1 MRIRSSLALT
11 LSLCVAVLALALTP
25 FVGAPLV
32 AQGGGNTSFEVS
44 GVAVDVSASSAEA
57 ARQAG
62 WRLAQRKGWVML
74 SRRMGAGG
82 GGLPDGVLDQL
93 VSGIVVEREQIG
105 PTRYIATLGIRFDR
119 ARAASILGVSAAFT
133 RSPPFLLLPIEW
145 TGGAPLAFERKSA
158 WLDAWARFNAGNS
171 TIDYVRPAGTGPDA
185 LLLNAGQIN
194 RPGRG
199 QWRATLAQYGTSDV
213 LIPIVHLE
221 RQWPGG
227 PIIGRFQARYGPDN
241 RLLDS
246 FALRVS
252 NADALGVLLDAGVKR
267 IDAAYQAALSG
278 GVLRIDPA
286 LLARDPTAVEETA
299 PTDDSLLPPDVV
311 ASAEVPA
318 VALTVQVDT
327 PTAGAFD
334 ASQATL
340 RGIPGVRSVAI
351 TSLALGGISVLR
363 VSYEGDAAT
372 LRTALEARGWAVISG
387 SGALRIQRRGPNLP
401 PPEVPADNSITG

>member
-1 MRIRSSLALT
+1 MRVIPSYAVWLGLIGLAL
-11 LSLCVAVLALALTP
+11 LAALLT
-25 FVGAPLV
+25 GARLG
-32 AQGGGNTSFEVS
+32 AQGGGNSSFEVS
-44 GVAVDVSASSAEA
+44 GVEVDVSASSADA

-93 VSGIVVEREQIG
+93 VSGIVVEQEQIG
-105 PTRYIATLGIRFDR
+105 PTRYIAKLGIRFDR

-145 TGGAPLAFERKSA
+145 TGGAPIAFERKSA

-241 RLLDS
+241 RLLHS

-252 NADALGVLLDAGVKR
+252 NGDALGVLLDAGVKR
-267 IDAAYQAALSG
+267 IDAAYQSALSSG
-278 GVLRIDPA
+278 ILRIDPA
-286 LLARDPTAVEETA
+286 LLARPPTVEEDATPA
-299 PTDDSLLPPDVV
+299 EDSLLPDDVIG
-311 ASAEVPA
+311 AAEVPA
-318 VALTVQVDT
+318 IGLTVQVDT

-340 RGIPGVRSVAI
+340 RAIPGVRSVTI

-387 SGALRIQRRGPNLP
+387 NGALRIQRRGPNLP
-401 PPEVPADNSITG
+401 PPDVPADNSVAG

>member
-1 MRIRSSLALT
+1 MPIRSTRALT
-11 LSLCVAVLALALTP
+11 LLLWLAGVVLLLTLL
-25 FVGAPLV
+25 VGAPLV
-32 AQGGGNTSFEVS
+32 AQGGGDSSFEVS

-62 WRLAQRKGWVML
+62 WRLAQRRGWAML

-105 PTRYIATLGIRFDR
+105 PSRYIAVLGVRFDR

-158 WLDAWARFNAGNS
+158 WLDAWARFNAGSS

-246 FALRVS
+246 FSLRVS
-252 NADALGVLLDAGVKR
+252 AADALGVLLDTGVKR
-267 IDAAYQAALSG
+267 IDAAYQAALSS

-286 LLARDPTAVEETA
+286 LLARAPPAAVEEA
-299 PTDDSLLPPDVV
+299 STDESLLPADVI

-318 VALTVQVDT
+318 NSLTVQVDT

-340 RGIPGVRSVAI
+340 RGIPGVRTVVIA
-351 TSLALGGISVLR
+351 SLALGGISVLR

-372 LRTALEARGWAVISG
+372 LRTALEARGWSVTSG
-387 SGALRIQRRGPNLP
+387 SGALRIQRRGPSLP
-401 PPEVPADNSITG
+401 PPDVPADNSITG